1 MKKLLVAFDVD
12 GTLRNNQE
20 DKTDKETEPL
30 ANERIR
36 QLLIILSSFH
46 NVEIMVWSGVGE
58 LYARQMARTLHVDK
72 YVDSY
77 ASKNFIKKI
86 GKKPIFEP
94 DIVPDIAID
103 DIWDCELGKMNL
115 IVKEK

>member
-1 MKKLLVAFDVD
+1 MKKLLIAFDVD

-20 DKTDKETEPL
+20 DKTAKEIEPL

-46 NVEIMVWSGVGE
+46 NIEIMVWSGVGE

-77 ASKNFIKKI
+77 A
-86 GKKPIFEP
+86 GY
-94 DIVPDIAID
+94 
-103 DIWDCELGKMNL
+103 CYRRYLGL
-115 IVKEK
+115 